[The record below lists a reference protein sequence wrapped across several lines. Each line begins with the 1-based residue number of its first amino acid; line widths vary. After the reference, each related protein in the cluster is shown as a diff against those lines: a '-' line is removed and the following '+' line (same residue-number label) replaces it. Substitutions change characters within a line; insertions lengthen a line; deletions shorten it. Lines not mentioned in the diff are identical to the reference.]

1 MKRKVL
7 LSEII
12 KTCENELIINNF
24 KDIEI
29 EGIDRDSRL
38 IKENYIFCAV
48 DGMNLKGAT
57 FIEPAIKNGAKV
69 IVTETDYKNENIIVM
84 KTKEKN
90 LKDIYGKLLKQ
101 FYNNLPE
108 HIIGVTG
115 TSGKTSVVEFLRQA
129 IELLGYESASIGTL
143 GIKYKEENIKSDTL
157 TMKETSDLYEKL
169 YLLKSEKNV
178 NYVSMEFTSQGLD
191 QKRAVGVHP
200 EIGIFTNITPEHL
213 DYHKT
218 MEEYF
223 NKKMLLFKEAL
234 NKGSTA
240 IINADIPEFEKIKK
254 VCRECNHK
262 IISYGYNGDIKIKN
276 IENNLQG
283 QKVYFEYLGKEY
295 LLNTKFMGHFQV
307 MNLLSVFGAL
317 VELNIEKDIS
327 KIIKSLENIKN
338 AEGRMEFVG
347 KKKNGAQIYID
358 FAHKS
363 DALQKILET
372 MRDHMKNE
380 KKGRLF
386 VLFGCGGDRDKEK
399 RQVMGQI
406 ANKLADVVFITD
418 DNPRNENP
426 DEIRNEILKG
436 CPKAYN
442 IAGRENAI
450 KEAFKMLE
458 ENDILI
464 LAGKGHE
471 KYIII
476 NKEKIPFDEKKIVQE
491 CINNES

>member
-1 MKRKVL
+1 MERKIL

-12 KTCENELIINNF
+12 KTCENELIIENF

-29 EGIDRDSRL
+29 EGIDRDSRN
-38 IKENYIFCAV
+38 IKDNYIFCAI
-48 DGMNLKGAT
+48 DGMNLKGIT

-69 IVTETDYKNENIIVM
+69 IVSESNYKNENVIVM

-90 LKDIYGKLLKQ
+90 IKEIYGKMLNQ

-115 TSGKTSVVEFLRQA
+115 TSGKTSVVEFIRQA
-129 IELLGYESASIGTL
+129 IELLGHKSGSIGTL
-143 GIKYKEENIKSDTL
+143 GIKYKEEVIKSDTL
-157 TMKETSDLYEKL
+157 TMKETADMYQKL
-169 YLLKSEKNV
+169 YLLKNEKNV

-191 QKRAVGVHP
+191 QKRAVGIHP
-200 EIGIFTNITPEHL
+200 QIGIFTNITPEHL

-223 NKKMLLFKEAL
+223 NKKMLFFTEVL
-234 NKGSTA
+234 NKGSIA
-240 IINADIPEFEKIKK
+240 ILNADIPEFEKIKK
-254 VCRECNHK
+254 ICEECNHK
-262 IISYGYNGDIKIKN
+262 IISYGYNGDIKIKK

-283 QKVYFEYLGKEY
+283 QKVFFEYLGKEY
-295 LLNTKFMGHFQV
+295 LLNTKFMGNFQV
-307 MNLLSVFGAL
+307 MNLLSAFGAL
-317 VELNIEKDIS
+317 VSLNIEKDIY
-327 KIIKSLENIKN
+327 KIIKCLENIKN

-363 DALQKILET
+363 DALQKILEA
-372 MRDHMKNE
+372 MKDHMKNE

-399 RQVMGQI
+399 RPIMGEI

-426 DEIRNEILKG
+426 DEIRNEIFKT
-436 CPKAYN
+436 CPKAFN
-442 IAGRENAI
+442 ISGREKAI
-450 KEAFKMLE
+450 KEAFNMLE
-458 ENDILI
+458 ENDVLI

-471 KYIII
+471 KYMII
-476 NKEKIPFDEKKIVQE
+476 NKDKNPFDEKKIVHE
-491 CINNES
+491 CIDNEP

>member
-1 MKRKVL
+1 
-7 LSEII
+7 
-12 KTCENELIINNF
+12 
-24 KDIEI
+24 
-29 EGIDRDSRL
+29 
-38 IKENYIFCAV
+38 
-48 DGMNLKGAT
+48 
-57 FIEPAIKNGAKV
+57 
-69 IVTETDYKNENIIVM
+69 
-84 KTKEKN
+84 
-90 LKDIYGKLLKQ
+90 
-101 FYNNLPE
+101 
-108 HIIGVTG
+108 
-115 TSGKTSVVEFLRQA
+115 
-129 IELLGYESASIGTL
+129 
-143 GIKYKEENIKSDTL
+143 
-157 TMKETSDLYEKL
+157 
-169 YLLKSEKNV
+169 
-178 NYVSMEFTSQGLD
+178 
-191 QKRAVGVHP
+191 
-200 EIGIFTNITPEHL
+200 
-213 DYHKT
+213 
-218 MEEYF
+218 
-223 NKKMLLFKEAL
+223 
-234 NKGSTA
+234 
-240 IINADIPEFEKIKK
+240 
-254 VCRECNHK
+254 
-262 IISYGYNGDIKIKN
+262 
-276 IENNLQG
+276 
-283 QKVYFEYLGKEY
+283 
-295 LLNTKFMGHFQV
+295 

-317 VELNIEKDIS
+317 VALNIENDIF

-380 KKGRLF
+380 SKGRLF

-399 RQVMGQI
+399 RPVMGQI

-426 DEIRNEILKG
+426 EEIRNEIMKG

-476 NKEKIPFDEKKIVQE
+476 NNEKIPFDEKKIVQE

>member
-1 MKRKVL
+1 ML

-12 KTCENELIINNF
+12 KTCQNELLINNF

-38 IKENYIFCAV
+38 IKNNYIFCAI
-48 DGMNLKGAT
+48 DGLNLKGAT

-69 IVTETDYKNENIIVM
+69 IITETDYKNDNIIVM
-84 KTKEKN
+84 QTKEKN
-90 LKDIYGKLLKQ
+90 IKDIYGKILNQ
-101 FYNNLPE
+101 FYNNLPQ

-115 TSGKTSVVEFLRQA
+115 TSGKTSIVEFIRQT
-129 IELLGYESASIGTL
+129 IELLGHKSASIGTL
-143 GIKYKEENIKSDTL
+143 GIKSKDYICKKDTL
-157 TMKETSDLYEKL
+157 TMRETSDMYQQLYF
-169 YLLKSEKNV
+169 LKNDKDV

-191 QKRAVGVHP
+191 QKRAVGIHP

-218 MEEYF
+218 MEDYF
-223 NKKMLLFKEAL
+223 NKKMLLFSEVLK
-234 NKGSTA
+234 KGSVA
-240 IINADIPEFEKIKK
+240 IINADIAEYEKIKK
-254 VCRECNHK
+254 ICEECNHK
-262 IISYGYNGDIKIKN
+262 IISYGYNGDIKILK

-283 QKVYFEYLGKEY
+283 QKIRFEYLKKEY
-295 LLNTKFMGHFQV
+295 LLNTKLMGNFQA
-307 MNLLSVFGAL
+307 MNLLAVFGAIIS
-317 VELNIEKDIS
+317 LNIEKDFQ
-327 KIIKSLENIKN
+327 KIVNCLENVKN

-358 FAHKS
+358 FAHKP

-372 MRDHMKNE
+372 MREHMKNE
-380 KKGRLF
+380 QNGRLF

-399 RQVMGQI
+399 RPVMGEI

-418 DNPRNENP
+418 DNPRKENP
-426 DEIRNEILKG
+426 EDIRNEILKACSKG
-436 CPKAYN
+436 HN
-442 IAGRENAI
+442 IAGREKAI
-450 KEAFKMLE
+450 KEAFSMLE
-458 ENDILI
+458 KNDVLI

-476 NKEKIPFDEKKIVQE
+476 KGEKLPFDEKKIVEE
-491 CINNES
+491 CISNEI

>member
-1 MKRKVL
+1 
-7 LSEII
+7 
-12 KTCENELIINNF
+12 
-24 KDIEI
+24 
-29 EGIDRDSRL
+29 
-38 IKENYIFCAV
+38 
-48 DGMNLKGAT
+48 
-57 FIEPAIKNGAKV
+57 
-69 IVTETDYKNENIIVM
+69 
-84 KTKEKN
+84 
-90 LKDIYGKLLKQ
+90 
-101 FYNNLPE
+101 
-108 HIIGVTG
+108 
-115 TSGKTSVVEFLRQA
+115 
-129 IELLGYESASIGTL
+129 
-143 GIKYKEENIKSDTL
+143 
-157 TMKETSDLYEKL
+157 
-169 YLLKSEKNV
+169 
-178 NYVSMEFTSQGLD
+178 
-191 QKRAVGVHP
+191 
-200 EIGIFTNITPEHL
+200 
-213 DYHKT
+213 
-218 MEEYF
+218 
-223 NKKMLLFKEAL
+223 
-234 NKGSTA
+234 
-240 IINADIPEFEKIKK
+240 
-254 VCRECNHK
+254 
-262 IISYGYNGDIKIKN
+262 
-276 IENNLQG
+276 
-283 QKVYFEYLGKEY
+283 
-295 LLNTKFMGHFQV
+295 MGHFQV

-317 VELNIEKDIS
+317 VALNIEKDIS

-399 RQVMGQI
+399 RPVMGQI

-426 DEIRNEILKG
+426 EEIRNEILKG

-491 CINNES
+491 CINNEP